1 MSERVWSRAQEQA
14 ITARG
19 GAVLVSA
26 GAGSGKTSVL
36 VERVKRLVL
45 VDALDIDRIL
55 IVTFTEAAAAEMR
68 ARIAAALREAVAQR
82 PSDAHLARQ
91 LHLLDRAAISTL
103 HSFCLQV
110 IRSAALELP
119 VDPGFRIADDD
130 EAGMLRFGVLERLL
144 DDRMRSGSESFLTFA
159 DRYGGS
165 HRDARL
171 GPLILELYDFTRSQP
186 HPGEWLDTAV
196 ARAEQ
201 DATLTLATVSFAA
214 ELFASFEHAL
224 RFAMELTGEAMN
236 ICARDEAL
244 ASYGKTL
251 QSDADLV
258 AAALQCVLR
267 RDFEGLRTAVAKPF
281 SRLAQAPD
289 ADDWAKE
296 RVKQLRGQAKQAVVD
311 IAERLAAR
319 SETDLLA
326 DLAET
331 AAHLRVLAQLASGF
345 ASAYQEAKRR
355 RGCVDFADLEHMAYH
370 ALDGGR
376 EGEGGQSSLARQFAR
391 RFEAILVDEYQD
403 TSPIQDAILSLV
415 VRSDPSNEFQVGDVK
430 QSIYRFRMAEPNLF
444 LRKYDLYARGQGGRR
459 IDLQDNYRS
468 REGVVDAVNFLFGQ
482 LFAPA
487 LGGIVYDA
495 RARMRAQASYPPVD
509 GGLSLAGAVELHLI
523 DRAVEDAEDDAGEL
537 GDAAGGARDA
547 AGQWRDGGREMRESV
562 GGLRESGGGMQESV
576 GGMRESG
583 GGMQEL
589 VGGMQELVGET
600 PRSAGCAPDEVRGA
614 GESAPP
620 AENDAAGS
628 LSAIEMEAQVI
639 GQRLLELHR
648 RRVLVWQP
656 EAGVYRPIRWRD
668 MVVLLRSR
676 SGRAEP
682 MMRIFRQLGIPVYGE
697 SDSGYYTGLEMR
709 LALALLDAV
718 DNPLQDIALA
728 SVLRSPMCDFRT
740 SDLAAL
746 RAYSKAGMYQAVR
759 RCAAADRGTL
769 SAAAAALADRADV
782 FCDRLQRW
790 RTFVRSHSVKDSV
803 AHLLTD
809 SGLLDFVTALSG
821 GAVRLANLRALQRQA
836 AAYDELYEG
845 GFSGF
850 VAFLRDH
857 QMREGDAGSARTLG
871 ENEDVVRVMTI
882 HKSKGLEF
890 PVVCVADL
898 GKRFRLRDGDRPIRF
913 HRTLGLCADRVDLQ
927 RKERWTTAAAMAI
940 DAAEQRERL
949 AEEARILYVALTRAR
964 ERLIL
969 VGSMRNLQATWSGWV
984 DRAGTQTRTDAGTQ
998 AEALGMQTAP
1008 THTETAQAGAQT
1020 EEQAEHRALQ
1030 ASILLRAKRSL
1041 DWIGPAVYRFAAEGS
1056 PFFAVSLW
1064 GEVFDRPTLQSAAAD
1079 MDADTVD
1086 WRAVSELRA
1095 GAIDSLHTVDQ
1106 TARQVLADAVAE
1118 HVWLGEGAK
1127 VDAPAKMSV
1136 TEWKN
1141 NWQDADLEDDRQ
1153 DVGASILAASRAS
1166 LERPQFIQRER
1177 ALTGAERGTLFHVA
1191 MQRASL
1197 AQNLAD
1203 EAVAV
1208 RELSVMTE
1216 RGYLP
1221 KQHAGAVS
1229 PMEIAAF
1236 FQSPLGQ
1243 LMLQAPERVRRE
1255 VSFTMAAPVF
1265 RLAARRPARFGRSG
1279 ESGETDESGRLD
1291 GFREVDEAGQPN
1303 ESVESTESGK
1313 GGRSGCPDGAECE
1326 RVLVQG
1332 TVDCLI
1338 INDDGVILLDYKTDH
1353 VYGDCME
1360 SAKRYELQVEL
1371 YREAIERAY
1380 GRPVQAVYLYFSSV
1394 RQTVQ
1399 VRNAHG

>member
-1 MSERVWSRAQEQA
+1 MRVSERVWSRAQEQA

-45 VDALDIDRIL
+45 VDSLDIDRIL

-68 ARIAAALREAVAQR
+68 ARIADALREAVAQR

-119 VDPGFRIADDD
+119 VDPGFRIADDE

-144 DDRMRSGSESFLTFA
+144 DDRMRSGSESFLAFA

-186 HPGEWLDTAV
+186 HPGDWLDTAV
-196 ARAEQ
+196 ARSEQ
-201 DATLTLATVSFAA
+201 DATLTLSTVSFAA

-236 ICARDEAL
+236 ICAREEAL
-244 ASYGKTL
+244 ASYARTL

-267 RDFEGLRTAVAKPF
+267 RDYEGLRTAVAKPF

-311 IAERLAAR
+311 MAERLAAR

-370 ALDGGR
+370 VLDGGR
-376 EGEGGQSSLARQFAR
+376 EGESGQSSLARQFAQ

-415 VRSDPSNEFQVGDVK
+415 ARADPSNEFQVGDVK

-482 LFAPA
+482 LFAPV

-509 GGLSLAGAVELHLI
+509 RGLSLAGAVELHLI
-523 DRAVEDAEDDAGEL
+523 DRAVEDAQDSAGEMS
-537 GDAAGGARDA
+537 DAAGGGSDA
-547 AGQWRDGGREMRESV
+547 GRETPWSAGGMRESA
-562 GGLRESGGGMQESV
+562 GGMRESA

-583 GGMQEL
+583 
-589 VGGMQELVGET
+589 VET
-600 PRSAGCAPDEVRGA
+600 PWSAGGALEETRGA
-614 GESAPP
+614 DEEAPL
-620 AENDAAGS
+620 AGDDAVGS

-648 RRVLVWQP
+648 RQVLVWRP
-656 EAGVYRPIRWRD
+656 EAGVYQPVRWRD

-676 SGRAEP
+676 AGRAEP
-682 MMRIFRQLGIPVYGE
+682 MLRVFRQLGIPVHGE

-728 SVLRSPMCDFRT
+728 SVLRSPMCGFRT

-746 RAYSKAGMYQAVR
+746 RPYSKAGMYQAVR
-759 RCAAADRGTL
+759 RCASADRGTL
-769 SAAAAALADRADV
+769 SAAAAALADRASV

-803 AHLLTD
+803 THLLTD
-809 SGLLDFVTALSG
+809 SGLVDFVTALSG

-898 GKRFRLRDGDRPIRF
+898 GKRFRLRDGDRAIRF

-984 DRAGTQTRTDAGTQ
+984 DRAGAQTGTDAGPQ
-998 AEALGMQTAP
+998 VTAP
-1008 THTETAQAGAQT
+1008 AGTRTEA
-1020 EEQAEHRALQ
+1020 QAEHRPLQ
-1030 ASILLRAKRSL
+1030 ASLLLRAKRCL

-1056 PFFAVSLW
+1056 PLFAVSLW
-1064 GEVFDRPTLQSAAAD
+1064 GDAFDRPTPQSATAD

-1095 GAIDSLHTVDQ
+1095 GAIDSLYTVDQ

-1118 HVWLGEGAK
+1118 HIWLDEGAK

-1141 NWQDADLEDDRQ
+1141 NWQDADLEEGRQ
-1153 DVGASILAASRAS
+1153 DGGASLLTASRAS

-1191 MQRASL
+1191 MQRVSL

-1203 EAVAV
+1203 EAVAAQ
-1208 RELSVMTE
+1208 ELSVVAE

-1221 KQHAGAVS
+1221 KQHVGAVS
-1229 PMEIAAF
+1229 PLEIAAF

-1255 VSFTMAAPVF
+1255 VSFTMAAPVS
-1265 RLAARRPARFGRSG
+1265 RLAALRSDRSG
-1279 ESGETDESGRLD
+1279 QFGGADEAAESGHFEEC
-1291 GFREVDEAGQPN
+1291 REVGEAGEPF
-1303 ESVESTESGK
+1303 ESLESTESGK
-1313 GGRSGCPDGAECE
+1313 GGRSDCLDGVEYE

-1338 INDDGVILLDYKTDH
+1338 INEDGVILLDYKTDH
-1353 VYGDCME
+1353 VYGDSME
-1360 SAKRYELQVEL
+1360 AAKRYELQVEL

-1399 VRNAHG
+1399 VRNARGDIHA